1 MFHLQ
6 EQSWCQLTFPSLHQI
21 SSDYKRHLAVT
32 GMVMSS
38 KKSLISYCCFF
49 LLACTLLPLSS
60 LSQETAGS
68 TQSTIEGTVASV
80 TRQTFV
86 VRTEDNQFYLFTFNR
101 YTAKPQSIAVGARV
115 RVESRPGAET
125 GTRLATRV
133 TTLEAAPSTQQR
145 AAAPRR
151 HLFQNRLETWRVTS
165 GAKPGAGDSECGQ
178 EQHSILSCSCLG
190 CIPKWPD
197 FELPRL
203 FSSER

>member
-115 RVESRPGAET
+115 RVES
-125 GTRLATRV
+125 
-133 TTLEAAPSTQQR
+133 
-145 AAAPRR
+145 
-151 HLFQNRLETWRVTS
+151 
-165 GAKPGAGDSECGQ
+165 KPGAGDSECGQ

-190 CIPKWPD
+190 CIPKWGRFLAPAS
-197 FELPRL
+197 FFVRTLSLHLEK
-203 FSSER
+203 

>member
-6 EQSWCQLTFPSLHQI
+6 EQSWCQLTFPSLHQM
-21 SSDYKRHLAVT
+21 SFDYKRHLAVT
-32 GMVMSS
+32 GMVMST

-101 YTAKPQSIAVGARV
+101 YTAKPQSNRGRRAGAGGVQAR
-115 RVESRPGAET
+115 RRNRHSARDESYNLRSSSVDA
-125 GTRLATRV
+125 ATRG
-133 TTLEAAPSTQQR
+133 
-145 AAAPRR
+145 R
-151 HLFQNRLETWRVTS
+151 HRS
-165 GAKPGAGDSECGQ
+165 GTYSRIG
-178 EQHSILSCSCLG
+178 
-190 CIPKWPD
+190 
-197 FELPRL
+197 
-203 FSSER
+203 